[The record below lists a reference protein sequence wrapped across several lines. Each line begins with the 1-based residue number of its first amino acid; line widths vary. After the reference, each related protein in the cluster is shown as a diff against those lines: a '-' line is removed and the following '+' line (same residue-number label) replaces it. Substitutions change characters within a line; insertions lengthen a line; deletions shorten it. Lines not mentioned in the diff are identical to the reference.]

1 MRYIEKPGIVRT
13 VYLSIFR
20 DIQQYLAMLTGIMMS
35 DIEKPGIVR
44 TVYLGIFRDIQ
55 QYLAML
61 TGFERKR
68 IAIAKWDLFFH
79 YRDVKEISFYYFCNT
94 KCCAKH
100 EKTGEFYLYWWDHVC
115 KVNDWCSGGC
125 FHREL
130 RVSTLVREYCIAKS
144 KMRQAF
150 NGPLDHCFC
159 DWNYLL

>member
-1 MRYIEKPGIVRT
+1 MMRYIEKPGIVRT

-100 EKTGEFYLYWWDHVC
+100 EKTQENSIYI
-115 KVNDWCSGGC
+115 GGIM
-125 FHREL
+125 
-130 RVSTLVREYCIAKS
+130 SVR
-144 KMRQAF
+144 
-150 NGPLDHCFC
+150 
-159 DWNYLL
+159 